1 MSFSHFLRKKELVLS
16 FCRPATSITE
26 PTAAPDSTGTPTLTA
41 NCIDNSITAKYIGS
55 YGNGDKDGTYDQDY
69 TGGVVVGPSRTITMF
84 GNAWKVYEL
93 EKYYTVTEVSKLEF
107 DFYMFYE
114 AEGHAICVDDDI
126 NEDTF
131 GGERIRCFMVAG
143 E

>member
-1 MSFSHFLRKKELVLS
+1 VLS
-16 FCRPATSITE
+16 FCRPSNSITA
-26 PTAAPDSTGTPTLTA
+26 PTAAPGSTGTPTLTTI
-41 NCIDNSITAKYIGS
+41 CTDDSISAKYTGS
-55 YGNGDKDGTYDQDY
+55 YGNGSKDGTYDQDF

-107 DFYMFYE
+107 DFYMFNE